1 MATPNLSGNVQM
13 CMSQND
19 SIDVVW
25 SISPDTFGITS
36 SLQETSITTA
46 IEGRVWALEESPEP
60 CLFEAKV
67 AGLLS
72 RAHVL
77 RRFLPCSEVETR
89 ALNLYHVFIVVIV

>member
-1 MATPNLSGNVQM
+1 M

-67 AGLLS
+67 AG
-72 RAHVL
+72 AVCFAML
-77 RRFLPCSEVETR
+77 RL
-89 ALNLYHVFIVVIV
+89 IV

>member
-1 MATPNLSGNVQM
+1 M

-67 AGLLS
+67 AGMSL
-72 RAHVL
+72 
-77 RRFLPCSEVETR
+77 LPCFFKAKVGGRLFT
-89 ALNLYHVFIVVIV
+89 LYTQCPCRTFSV

>member
-1 MATPNLSGNVQM
+1 M

-67 AGLLS
+67 AGMLFTHSVSVELFLFDV
-72 RAHVL
+72 RIVL
-77 RRFLPCSEVETR
+77 VEIGSFIGIIEKFKQIVCQMICS
-89 ALNLYHVFIVVIV
+89 